1 MTSCEEM
8 LERMP
13 AVALGETQWTKEE
26 ALHLAGCVSCQ
37 AEWSLIQ
44 KAVAV
49 GSQAP
54 ALDLEK
60 TSAAVLGRLRAERRE
75 RRLRRAGLLGGLAA
89 AAAVALVVWSRVPHH
104 TQRTVP
110 EAFRIPVAELDSLDN
125 GELES
130 VLQDLDAPLGAG
142 TLNST
147 PGLGDLDDV
156 QLERLLR
163 SLEG

>member
-13 AVALGETQWTKEE
+13 AVALGEGQWTDEE
-26 ALHLAGCVSCQ
+26 AAHLAGCASCQ
-37 AEWSLIQ
+37 AEWSLIRS
-44 KAVAV
+44 AVAV

-60 TSAAVLGRLRAERRE
+60 TGAAVLRVFTPRDERGACAERAAD
-75 RRLRRAGLLGGLAA
+75 RARGRGG
-89 AAAVALVVWSRVPHH
+89 VALVVWSRVPHH

>member
-13 AVALGETQWTKEE
+13 AVALGEAQWTDEE
-26 ALHLAGCVSCQ
+26 AKHLAGCASCQ
-37 AEWSLIQ
+37 AEWSLIRS
-44 KAVAV
+44 AVAV

-60 TSAAVLGRLRAERRE
+60 TGAAVLNRLRAERRE
-75 RRLRRAGLLGGLAA
+75 RRLRRAGLLTGL

>member
-13 AVALGETQWTKEE
+13 VVALGEAQWTEEE
-26 ALHLAGCVSCQ
+26 AKHLAGCASCQ

-44 KAVAV
+44 RAVAI
-49 GSQAP
+49 GGRGP
-54 ALDLEK
+54 PLDLEQ
-60 TSAAVLGRLRAERRE
+60 TGAAVLKRLRAERRE
-75 RRLRRAGLLGGLAA
+75 RRLRRVGLLTGLVA
-89 AAAVALVVWSRVPHH
+89 AAAVALVVWTRVPHP
-104 TQRTVP
+104 TQRTGP

>member
-1 MTSCEEM
+1 VWG
-8 LERMP
+8 R
-13 AVALGETQWTKEE
+13 G
-26 ALHLAGCVSCQ
+26 LHQPS
-37 AEWSLIQ
+37 
-44 KAVAV
+44 
-49 GSQAP
+49 AP
-54 ALDLEK
+54 
-60 TSAAVLGRLRAERRE
+60 V
-75 RRLRRAGLLGGLAA
+75 
-89 AAAVALVVWSRVPHH
+89 H
-104 TQRTVP
+104 

>member
-13 AVALGETQWTKEE
+13 AVAMGDAQWTEEE
-26 ALHLAGCVSCQ
+26 ALHLAGCASCQ
-37 AEWSLIQ
+37 AEWSLIRN
-44 KAVAV
+44 AVAV
-49 GSQAP
+49 GSQVP
-54 ALDLEK
+54 MLDLEK
-60 TSAAVLGRLRAERRE
+60 TGAAVLARLRAERQASRW
-75 RRLRRAGLLGGLAA
+75 RRAGWLTGLAA
-89 AAAVALVVWSRVPHH
+89 AAAVVLVVWGRGPHQHPARVHE
-104 TQRTVP
+104 V
-110 EAFRIPVAELDSLDN
+110 FRIPVAELDSLDN

-130 VLQDLDAPLGAG
+130 VLQDLDAPIGAG

>member
-13 AVALGETQWTKEE
+13 AVALGEAQWTEEE
-26 ALHLAGCVSCQ
+26 AKHLASCASCQ
-37 AEWSLIQ
+37 EEWAVIQ
-44 KAVAV
+44 KAVAL

-60 TSAAVLGRLRAERRE
+60 LGTAVLGRLRDDRRE
-75 RRLRRAGLLGGLAA
+75 RRLRRVGLVTGLAA
-89 AAAVALVVWSRVPHH
+89 AAAVALVVWSRVPHPAE
-104 TQRTVP
+104 RTAP

-125 GELES
+125 GELQS

-142 TLNST
+142 TLNNT

-156 QLERLLR
+156 QLERLLH

>member
-1 MTSCEEM
+1 LSVFV
-8 LERMP
+8 P
-13 AVALGETQWTKEE
+13 
-26 ALHLAGCVSCQ
+26 
-37 AEWSLIQ
+37 
-44 KAVAV
+44 
-49 GSQAP
+49 
-54 ALDLEK
+54 
-60 TSAAVLGRLRAERRE
+60 RRE
-75 RRLRRAGLLGGLAA
+75 RALAPSWVADRARGR
-89 AAAVALVVWSRVPHH
+89 AAVALVVWSRVPHH

>member
-13 AVALGETQWTKEE
+13 AVALGEAQWSEEE
-26 ALHLAGCVSCQ
+26 ATHLAGCASCQ

-44 KAVAV
+44 KAIAV
-49 GSQAP
+49 GGQLP
-54 ALDLEK
+54 LDLEK
-60 TSAAVLGRLRAERRE
+60 TGAAVLGRLRDERRE
-75 RRLRRAGLLGGLAA
+75 SRLRRAGLLTGLAA
-89 AAAVALVVWSRVPHH
+89 AAAVALVVWGRAPHRAEP
-104 TQRTVP
+104 TAP

-125 GELES
+125 GELQS

-142 TLNST
+142 TLNIT

>member
-13 AVALGETQWTKEE
+13 AIALGEGQWTEEE
-26 ALHLAGCVSCQ
+26 ATHLAGCPSCQ
-37 AEWSLIQ
+37 AEWSLIRS
-44 KAVAV
+44 AATV

-54 ALDLEK
+54 ALDLDK
-60 TSAAVLGRLRAERRE
+60 TSAAVVQRLRVERRE
-75 RRLRRAGLLGGLAA
+75 KRFRRAGLLTGLAA
-89 AAAVALVVWSRVPHH
+89 AAAVALVVWSRVPHRAE
-104 TQRTVP
+104 RTVP

-125 GELES
+125 GELQS
-130 VLQDLDAPLGAG
+130 VLQDLDAPLGTG
-142 TLNST
+142 TLNNT

>member
-13 AVALGETQWTKEE
+13 AVALGEAQWTEE
-26 ALHLAGCVSCQ
+26 ETTHLAGCTSCQ

-49 GSQAP
+49 GGQVP
-54 ALDLEK
+54 LDLEK
-60 TSAAVLGRLRAERRE
+60 TGAAVIGRLRDERRE
-75 RRLRRAGLLGGLAA
+75 RRLRRVGLLSGLAA
-89 AAAVALVVWSRVPHH
+89 AAAVALVVWSRVPHRAE
-104 TQRTVP
+104 RTTIP
-110 EAFRIPVAELDSLDN
+110 DAFWIPVAELDSLDN
-125 GELES
+125 GELQS

-142 TLNST
+142 TLNIT

>member
-13 AVALGETQWTKEE
+13 GVALGEAQWTEEE
-26 ALHLAGCVSCQ
+26 ATHLAGCSSCQ

-49 GSQAP
+49 GSQGP

-60 TSAAVLGRLRAERRE
+60 TGAAVLGRLRAERRE
-75 RRLRRAGLLGGLAA
+75 RRLRRVGLLTGLAA
-89 AAAVALVVWSRVPHH
+89 AAAVALVVWSRVPHRAE
-104 TQRTVP
+104 QTVP

-125 GELES
+125 GELQS

-142 TLNST
+142 TLSNT